1 MACAGVTV
9 VKRAR
14 PCSAAC
20 VLIASC
26 PQVKATGWAASKAKL
41 LDEACARAQGNGRSL
56 ALEQRWGKLLVK
68 VMQGVGSEQFCMLA
82 QELVEPKAL
91 LELSLHPHGSQV
103 LQAVLRQLALF
114 LSLPEM
120 AVPCENASCSR
131 QAVCNLLRSLY
142 DAARATLLQ
151 EDTLQQ
157 LLADVRGAL
166 LLCDLC
172 SLAGGYELPDRSSPS
187 KARTD
192 DSSSGLAA
200 ASVSSETAGTGVRLN
215 EMAALTWA
223 SLSRGG
229 EAATTASD
237 ELRYACQKSPTKE
250 PYVTQKRCVTDT
262 HTPQYG
268 AALSACCSH
277 LGCRFH
283 QQAQTCM
290 PQVRSRVKIS
300 MKNEREWLL
309 SLTQPRSP
317 QVAPHVSFL
326 VQLGAVASRHALHS
340 RQGARA
346 RARAH
351 THTL

>member
-157 LLADVRGAL
+157 LLAEAPCSCAIYARLRAATSCLIARAPARPGLTTAAAAL
-166 LLCDLC
+166 L
-172 SLAGGYELPDRSSPS
+172 PR
-187 KARTD
+187 
-192 DSSSGLAA
+192 
-200 ASVSSETAGTGVRLN
+200 
-215 EMAALTWA
+215 
-223 SLSRGG
+223 
-229 EAATTASD
+229 
-237 ELRYACQKSPTKE
+237 Q
-250 PYVTQKRCVTDT
+250 
-262 HTPQYG
+262 
-268 AALSACCSH
+268 
-277 LGCRFH
+277 F
-283 QQAQTCM
+283 
-290 PQVRSRVKIS
+290 QVK
-300 MKNEREWLL
+300 
-309 SLTQPRSP
+309 QP
-317 QVAPHVSFL
+317 
-326 VQLGAVASRHALHS
+326 
-340 RQGARA
+340 ARA
-346 RARAH
+346 
-351 THTL
+351 